1 MRIHRRLWPR
11 RLRSQL
17 ILGIALVHLLLMSVF
32 VVDMIARQYKFLHH
46 QSRQQAL
53 SLANELAVAANTH
66 VLGNDFDGLERVIQ
80 NYKNFP
86 DLKYAMIL
94 APDNEV
100 LSHTDLSYVGKTAL
114 DSVSRRIGKEPGSH
128 ILLADDEIVDAVAP
142 VTQAGATIA
151 WARVAIS
158 QDYIYS
164 HLTAILRNG
173 VFYILAAIAIGTLV
187 GILMGN
193 RLTRG
198 LYKLVAA
205 AEKIRAGDRNLRAAD
220 SDSFEVGRLAVAFN
234 QMLDDIDARGSI
246 LESIFQ
252 NNEGAIGLY
261 DKDLRY
267 VLFNRQFA
275 ENHYK
280 MTGKFPVAGEP
291 LYSDFPSE
299 VIEQRRAL
307 VQNVLKGKKEVVEA
321 NYLIDGKRAYYR
333 TSFNPVLVDG
343 EITGVTTNTINL
355 TAIKEAEAELK
366 ESEEKFRTLVEQ
378 SQVGVYI
385 LQDSRFVYVNP
396 LIERISGYSAAELMR
411 MERFDEIV
419 HKEDRQLSTSKYE
432 NRLDGKAPTDD
443 YVLRVVKKDGSIAYI
458 QTIASRIIYRNEMA
472 VLGSVIDIT
481 DKLQENNR
489 LNKAVID
496 AQEKERIQ
504 IGMELHDNVQQILA
518 GAMLT
523 LDFVFGSYDDRTEAL
538 NALRDIKQYLSDGM
552 AELRRISHQLAPSIR
567 WEQNLED
574 KIRALVETMNI
585 GRSADVKLE
594 IDQFGQPLSQEIQL
608 AFYRILQEQLTN
620 ILKYAHAS
628 LISIRLEKMERMITL
643 SIKDNGQGFDPAT
656 KQSGIG
662 LENIRRRV
670 AALEGEMKIVSSV
683 GNGCELLLQVPS

>member
-1 MRIHRRLWPR
+1 MHIHRRLWPR

-100 LSHTDLSYVGKTAL
+100 LSHTDISYVGKTAL

-142 VTQAGATIA
+142 VTQAGSTIA

-164 HLTAILRNG
+164 NLTAILRNG
-173 VFYILAAIAIGTLV
+173 VFYILAAIAIGALV
-187 GILMGN
+187 GVLMGN

-246 LESIFQ
+246 LESVFQ

-275 ENHYK
+275 ENHHK
-280 MTGKFPVAGEP
+280 MTGKYPVAGEP

-321 NYLIDGKRAYYR
+321 NYLIDGRRAYYR

-378 SQVGVYI
+378 S
-385 LQDSRFVYVNP
+385 
-396 LIERISGYSAAELMR
+396 
-411 MERFDEIV
+411 
-419 HKEDRQLSTSKYE
+419 
-432 NRLDGKAPTDD
+432 
-443 YVLRVVKKDGSIAYI
+443 
-458 QTIASRIIYRNEMA
+458 
-472 VLGSVIDIT
+472 
-481 DKLQENNR
+481 
-489 LNKAVID
+489 
-496 AQEKERIQ
+496 
-504 IGMELHDNVQQILA
+504 
-518 GAMLT
+518 
-523 LDFVFGSYDDRTEAL
+523 
-538 NALRDIKQYLSDGM
+538 
-552 AELRRISHQLAPSIR
+552 
-567 WEQNLED
+567 
-574 KIRALVETMNI
+574 
-585 GRSADVKLE
+585 
-594 IDQFGQPLSQEIQL
+594 
-608 AFYRILQEQLTN
+608 
-620 ILKYAHAS
+620 
-628 LISIRLEKMERMITL
+628 
-643 SIKDNGQGFDPAT
+643 
-656 KQSGIG
+656 
-662 LENIRRRV
+662 
-670 AALEGEMKIVSSV
+670 
-683 GNGCELLLQVPS
+683 